1 MPELRCPLNLT
12 AEKQPDA
19 AAVVTPAGTTTFAEL
34 EQLVYISAVNLKEC
48 GVARNSHVAIL
59 GENSLD
65 YYVLVLALLRIGAI
79 FCAVIQR
86 WPKRAVIKTLNS
98 LDCPILIFTNNK
110 SKSLGEPSITEW
122 QSKDIVPR
130 ELKKIRLRSEP
141 LVKLDHPTAIIFTSG
156 SCASPKA
163 ALLSYGNFYY
173 NAISANKFIEFAK
186 NDRWLLSL
194 PLCHVGGLGILFR
207 SIINGGAVVIP
218 DRKEETAASI
228 NKFEISHT
236 SFVPTQFYRLLNSGR
251 ADSLNHYPKV
261 ILGGAPATA
270 ELIKQGLKFGFKIYT
285 TYGLTEMASQVTI
298 GKADSHGHSGSLLKY
313 RQLKITDD
321 GEILVKGKTLLLGYV
336 ENDIAE
342 LPLDELGWFHTG
354 DIGRIDKKGR
364 LTFLGRKDNML
375 IAGGEN
381 IFPEE
386 IESYLMQLSFVEKAI
401 VVGIKDKEYGERP
414 LAFVKGSNS
423 LSFDQFSGRLK
434 KELEKNL
441 PHYKIPIK
449 FLNWPRQ
456 ALNGS
461 LKPDRQRLTRLAKK
475 EQQAKQS

>member
-1 MPELRCPLNLT
+1 MEELRCPLNLT
-12 AEKQPDA
+12 AEKQPDS
-19 AAVVTPAGTTTFAEL
+19 AAVVTASGITTFSEL
-34 EQLVYISAVNLKEC
+34 EQLVHVSAVNLKER

-65 YYVLVLALLRIGAI
+65 YCVLVLALLRIGAI
-79 FCAVIQR
+79 FCAVNQR
-86 WPKRAVIKTLNS
+86 WPKRAVIKALIS
-98 LDCPILIFTNNK
+98 LDCPILIFTKDK
-110 SKSLGEPSITEW
+110 SKSLNEPAITEW
-122 QSKDIVPR
+122 QSNDIVPR
-130 ELKKIRLRSEP
+130 KLKKFRLRSEP
-141 LVKLDHPTAIIFTSG
+141 VVRLDHPTAIIFTSG
-156 SCASPKA
+156 SCARPKA

-173 NAISANKFIEFAK
+173 SAVSANKFISFAE

-207 SIINGGAVVIP
+207 SIINGGAVVIA
-218 DRKEETAASI
+218 DSKEETAVSI

-236 SFVPTQFYRLLNSGR
+236 SFVPTQFYRLLNSGQ
-251 ADSLNHYPKV
+251 AVSLNHYPKV

-270 ELIKQGLKFGFKIYT
+270 ELIEEGLKFGFKIYT

-313 RQLKITDD
+313 RQLKIADD
-321 GEILVKGKTLLLGYV
+321 GEILVKGKTLFLGYV
-336 ENDIAE
+336 ENEIAE
-342 LPLDELGWFHTG
+342 LPLDDQGWFHTG

-375 IAGGEN
+375 ISGGEN

-386 IESYLMQLSFVEKAI
+386 IESYLMQLSCVETAI
-401 VVGIKDKEYGERP
+401 VVGIKDKEFGERP
-414 LAFVKGSNS
+414 VAFVKGSNGLKFS
-423 LSFDQFSGRLK
+423 KFSGRLK

-441 PHYKIPIK
+441 PRYKIPVK

-461 LKPDRQRLTRLAKK
+461 LKPDRQKLTRLAQK